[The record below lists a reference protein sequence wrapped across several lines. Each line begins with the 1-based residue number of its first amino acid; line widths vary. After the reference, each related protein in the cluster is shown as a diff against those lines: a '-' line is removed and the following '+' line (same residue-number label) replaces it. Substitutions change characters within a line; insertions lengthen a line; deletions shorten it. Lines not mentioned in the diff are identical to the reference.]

1 MKKDYHDSY
10 QKKLLSEIFE
20 ESGEIIFAHFDH
32 FCDAWWRNHQ
42 PRSSSESW
50 HRFIF
55 CECIALIGQVKF
67 LFAHE
72 DSSVVVLRVDP
83 EASKKSDSSKSSDL
97 NRSRSYSVKT
107 ESRTANTVGGM
118 GSWNK
123 GQILGQTLTSKR
135 FKVKSYIH
143 ILIGPKSSYWA

>member
-1 MKKDYHDSY
+1 M
-10 QKKLLSEIFE
+10 LIL
-20 ESGEIIFAHFDH
+20 IIFVTLDGGIINHGH
-32 FCDAWWRNHQ
+32 HRNHNIDSFFANASLWLV
-42 PRSSSESW
+42 R
-50 HRFIF
+50 
-55 CECIALIGQVKF
+55 LKF